1 MKNYEAFFYC
11 EYELCEM
18 YLLIKEADELIF
30 IFLKQLTNKYA
41 IFAETKLKV

>member
-18 YLLIKEADELIF
+18 YQLIKEVDELIF
-30 IFLKQLTNKYA
+30 IF
-41 IFAETKLKV
+41 FETTYE